1 MKNLKFLILPLIL
14 ITGACADVNQQEP
27 IPFEKVVENLQK
39 DQDHAYLKTLR
50 PNLEEVK
57 QIFKEDGSA
66 QHAFEFSERKWNG
79 INVFP
84 HDGMKPNQP
93 NSKFEYIS
101 LTKEELSRGETNG
114 LPDIYTLL
122 ADHLKDGT
130 KVYIFQIINEDGSL
144 YLTRDAFFKLSDK
157 WIFLPN
163 TYQYFYES

>member
-14 ITGACADVNQQEP
+14 LAGACADVNQQEP

-39 DQDHAYLKTLR
+39 DQDHTYLKTLR
-50 PNLEEVK
+50 PTLEEVK

-66 QHAFEFSERKWNG
+66 QKAFEISERKWNG

-84 HDGMKPNQP
+84 QDGMKPNEP

-101 LTKEELSRGETNG
+101 LTKEALSNGDTNS
-114 LPDIYTLL
+114 LPDIFTSL

-130 KVYIFQIINEDGSL
+130 TVYVFKILNEDGSL
-144 YLTRDAFFKLSDK
+144 YIIRDGFFKLSDK
-157 WIFLPN
+157 WIFMPL
-163 TYQYFYES
+163 TYQYFYEE